1 MTGTPSSGLSYAQ
14 DERARFVAELK
25 QFVAFPS
32 VSAQPERKADVRR
45 CAEWLATHLRGAG
58 LDHVR
63 IVPTAGHP
71 IVYADWLRA
80 RGRPTVLVYG
90 HYDVQPADPLAAWQS
105 PPFEPTLRGENLHG
119 RGASDDKGQMFTHV
133 KAIESLL
140 RATGTL
146 PVNVKCLFKGEE
158 EIGST
163 HLLAFLRRHGEAM
176 TADIA
181 VLSDNRMLGPDR
193 PVITESLRGGLSVE
207 LEVFGQGHDLHSGNF
222 GGAVHNPLQALC
234 EILVGLHDAGGRIA
248 IPGLYDRV
256 RQLSARERTY
266 MRGFGPS
273 DAAILADASAQ
284 TGWGEAGYTLYER
297 TTIRPA
303 LTINGLTGGYQ
314 GPGTKAVIPSRAS
327 AKLNFR
333 LVPDQ
338 DPLEIDR
345 LLRAHV
351 ARIAP
356 PTVRTAIRTDLAVKP
371 AVTER
376 NHPAVSAAAAAY
388 QKGFGAAP
396 VFVRSGGTIPVVN
409 HLREILGIPSVLM
422 GFALPDDGLHAPN
435 EKFHLPTFFKA
446 IATSIH
452 FLTEVAGIGRQ
463 ASRDTRGRL
472 ALPQS
477 HDHGWAS
484 P

>member
-1 MTGTPSSGLSYAQ
+1 
-14 DERARFVAELK
+14 
-25 QFVAFPS
+25 
-32 VSAQPERKADVRR
+32 
-45 CAEWLATHLRGAG
+45 
-58 LDHVR
+58 
-63 IVPTAGHP
+63 
-71 IVYADWLRA
+71 
-80 RGRPTVLVYG
+80 
-90 HYDVQPADPLAAWQS
+90 
-105 PPFEPTLRGENLHG
+105 
-119 RGASDDKGQMFTHV
+119 
-133 KAIESLL
+133 L

-146 PVNVKCLFKGEE
+146 PVNVKCLFEGEE

-163 HLLAFLRRHGEAM
+163 HLPAFLRRHGDAM
-176 TADIA
+176 AADVA
-181 VLSDNRMLGPDR
+181 VLSDNRMLSPDR

-207 LEVFGQGHDLHSGNF
+207 LEVLGQGHDLHSGNF

-234 EILVGLHDAGGRIA
+234 EILAGLHDAGGRIA

-256 RQLSARERTY
+256 RQLSARERAY
-266 MRGFGPS
+266 MRRFGPS
-273 DAAILADASAQ
+273 DQAILADASAQ

-314 GPGTKAVIPSRAS
+314 GTGTKAVIPARAS

-345 LLRAHV
+345 LFRAHV
-351 ARIAP
+351 ARVAP
-356 PTVRTAIRTDLAVKP
+356 PAVQAAVRTDLAVKP

-376 NHPAVSAAAAAY
+376 NHPAASAAAVAY

-409 HLREILGIPSVLM
+409 LFREMLGIPSVLM
-422 GFALPDDGLHAPN
+422 GFALPDDGLHGPN

-452 FLTEVAGIGRQ
+452 FLTEVAGIGRP
-463 ASRDTRGRL
+463 ASRDSSSRS
-472 ALPQS
+472 ALPDLDS
-477 HDHGWAS
+477 REWA
-484 P
+484 PP